1 MSLAA
6 LVNIDEW
13 PLFDFALAQRMHDD
27 FVRDGVVVLPR
38 FIREDVVQK
47 MVGESLSLSSLAFRS
62 QTRKSPYLAS
72 PDESF
77 PIGHPRRHVSPS
89 SVEVV
94 AYDHVPRTHTVRALY
109 ESDELTTFIASV
121 LGEEKLFRYADPFG
135 ALNIA
140 IMRNDDALGWHFD
153 QTDFVVSLALQSSD
167 HGGEF
172 ENAKQLRDASNE
184 NYDAV
189 SAVLNGDAA
198 SGVRTEP
205 MQPGTLMIFN
215 GRLSMHRV
223 TPIAGD
229 APRVVALLAYDTRPG
244 TDSTNE
250 LKMSRY
256 GRIPV

>member
-6 LVNIDEW
+6 LVNTDEW
-13 PLFDFALAQRMHDD
+13 PLFDSALTHRLHND

-38 FIREDVVQK
+38 FIREDVVME
-47 MVGESLSLSSLAFRS
+47 MVGESLALSSLAFRS

-77 PIGHPRRHVSPS
+77 PTGHPRRHVSPS

-94 AYDHVPRTHTVRALY
+94 AYDLVPQTHAVRVLY
-109 ESDELTTFIASV
+109 ESDELTIFIAAV
-121 LGEEKLFRYADPFG
+121 LGKEKLFHYADPYG

-140 IMRNDDALGWHFD
+140 MMRDGDALGWHFD

-167 HGGEF
+167 AGGEF
-172 ENAKQLRDASNE
+172 ENAKQLRDARNE

-189 SAVLNGDAA
+189 AEVLTGVAT
-198 SGVRTEP
+198 SRVRTEP

-215 GRLSMHRV
+215 GRTSMHRV
-223 TPIAGD
+223 TPVTGKT
-229 APRVVALLAYDTRPG
+229 PRVVALLAYDTKPG
-244 TDSTNE
+244 TDSTDE

-256 GRIPV
+256 GRIPA